1 MIKVNLLSP
10 EKKDVAKGFEAA
22 PVVKEPREN
31 KVHVGS
37 AVAALVVTLGIIGF
51 MYFTQ
56 SHRLD
61 SRTRYLAER
70 KARKTE
76 LDSVLKT
83 LEELERAKNDLDRK
97 VKIIGDLKARQKM
110 TVFMMDELSRVL
122 PDWVW
127 LTRLNFSNGVLNI
140 SGRARTNH
148 LIANFI
154 DNLQSTNHFF
164 NIRLNSTQRS
174 RASGI
179 EVFDFSI
186 NCRYRRTAEKKAV

>member
-10 EKKDVAKGFEAA
+10 EKKDVGKGVEIPAIA
-22 PVVKEPREN
+22 ERE
-31 KVHVGS
+31 KASQVHVGS
-37 AVAALVVTLGIIGF
+37 AIAAAVITVGIIGF
-51 MYFTQ
+51 MYFFQ
-56 SHRLD
+56 SHQLD
-61 SRTRYLAER
+61 SRTRFLAER

-76 LDSVLKT
+76 LDNILKT
-83 LEELERAKNDLDRK
+83 LEHLEKAKKELDRK
-97 VKIIGDLKARQKM
+97 VKLIGDLKARQKQ

-127 LTRLNFSNGVLNI
+127 LTRLNFSGGVLNI

-164 NIRLNSTQRS
+164 NIRLNSTQRG

-179 EVFDFSI
+179 EVFNFSI
-186 NCRYRRTAEKKAV
+186 NCRYRKQSDKKVV

>member
-10 EKKDVAKGFEAA
+10 EKKEVAKGFEAA
-22 PVVKEPREN
+22 PVVKEARES
-31 KVHVGS
+31 KVHVGA
-37 AVAALVVTLGIIGF
+37 AVGAVVLILAIIGF

-61 SRTRYLAER
+61 SQTRYLAER
-70 KARKTE
+70 RARKTE
-76 LDSVLKT
+76 LDNVLKT
-83 LEELERAKNDLDRK
+83 LEQLERAKIDLDRK
-97 VKIIGDLKARQKM
+97 VQVIGELKGRQKQ

-127 LTRLNFSNGVLNI
+127 LTRLNFSGGVLNI

-154 DNLQSTNHFF
+154 DNLQSTNHFYD
-164 NIRLNSTQRS
+164 IRLNSSQRS

-179 EVFDFSI
+179 DIFDFSI
-186 NCRYRRTAEKKAV
+186 NCRYRKSADKKAV

>member
-1 MIKVNLLSP
+1 MIKVNLLNP
-10 EKKDVAKGFEAA
+10 EKKDAARGIEA
-22 PVVKEPREN
+22 PSIVEKQRESQ
-31 KVHVGS
+31 VHVGT
-37 AVAALVVTLGIIGF
+37 AIVAAVITVGVIGF
-51 MYFTQ
+51 MYFSQ
-56 SHRLD
+56 SYRLD
-61 SRTRYLAER
+61 NRTRFLAER

-76 LDSVLKT
+76 LDNVLKT
-83 LEELERAKNDLDRK
+83 LEHLEKAKEELDRK
-97 VKIIGDLKARQKM
+97 VKVIGDLKARQKQ

-127 LTRLNFSNGVLNI
+127 LTRLNFSGGILNI

-174 RASGI
+174 LSGGI
-179 EVFDFSI
+179 EVFNFSI
-186 NCRYRRTAEKKAV
+186 NCQYRKQLDKKVV

>member
-10 EKKDVAKGFEAA
+10 EKKDVGKGVELPAIA
-22 PVVKEPREN
+22 ERKKESQ
-31 KVHVGS
+31 VHVGS
-37 AVAALVVTLGIIGF
+37 AIAAAVITVGIIGF
-51 MYFTQ
+51 MYFFQ
-56 SHRLD
+56 SHQLD
-61 SRTRYLAER
+61 SRTRFLAER

-76 LDSVLKT
+76 LDNILKT
-83 LEELERAKNDLDRK
+83 LEHLEKAKKELDRK
-97 VKIIGDLKARQKM
+97 VKLIGDLKARQKQ

-127 LTRLNFSNGVLNI
+127 LTRLNFSGGVLNI

-164 NIRLNSTQRS
+164 NIRLNSTQRG

-179 EVFDFSI
+179 EVFNFSI
-186 NCRYRRTAEKKAV
+186 NCRYRKQSDKKAV

>member
-10 EKKDVAKGFEAA
+10 EKKEMAKGFEAA
-22 PVVKEPREN
+22 PVAKEARES
-31 KVHVGS
+31 KLHVS
-37 AVAALVVTLGIIGF
+37 AVVTAVGITLGIIGF

-83 LEELERAKNDLDRK
+83 LEELERAKKNLDRK
-97 VKIIGDLKARQKM
+97 VKVISDLKARQKQ

-127 LTRLNFSNGVLNI
+127 LTRLNFSGGVLNI

-164 NIRLNSTQRS
+164 DIRLNSSQRS

-186 NCRYRRTAEKKAV
+186 NCRYRKSSDKKAV

>member
-10 EKKDVAKGFEAA
+10 EKKDVGKGIEV
-22 PVVKEPREN
+22 PSIVEKQRESQ
-31 KVHVGS
+31 VHVGS
-37 AVAALVVTLGIIGF
+37 AIAAAVITVGIIGF
-51 MYFTQ
+51 MYFSQ
-56 SHRLD
+56 SYRLD
-61 SRTRYLAER
+61 SRTRFLAER

-76 LDSVLKT
+76 LDNVLKT
-83 LEELERAKNDLDRK
+83 LEYLEKAKKELDRK
-97 VKIIGDLKARQKM
+97 VKVIGDLKARQKQ

-127 LTRLNFSNGVLNI
+127 LTRLNFSGGVLNI

-174 RASGI
+174 RVSGI
-179 EVFDFSI
+179 EVFNFSI
-186 NCRYRRTAEKKAV
+186 NCRYRKQSDKKAV

>member
-10 EKKDVAKGFEAA
+10 EKKEAVKGFEAL
-22 PVVKEPREN
+22 PVAKEARES
-31 KVHVGS
+31 KVHVGA
-37 AVAALVVTLGIIGF
+37 AVAAVVATLGIIGF
-51 MYFTQ
+51 LYFSQ

-76 LDSVLKT
+76 LDNVLKT

-97 VKIIGDLKARQKM
+97 VKVIGDLKGRQKQ

-127 LTRLNFSNGVLNI
+127 LTRLNFSGGVLNI

-154 DNLQSTNHFF
+154 DNLQSTNHFY
-164 NIRLNSTQRS
+164 NIRLNSTQRA
-174 RASGI
+174 RVSGI

-186 NCRYRRTAEKKAV
+186 NCRYRKSAEKKAV